1 MMKSY
6 KVYVNGKAYEVQVEE
21 LGGTAAPQ
29 MPIAVSAPTLKS
41 DTAPAR
47 VEQAPTPPP
56 APVKEAEKPKA
67 ATPVTG
73 GGKGKGF
80 PAPMSGLIIDVFVK
94 PGQSVKSGDVLLKI
108 EAMKMENDI
117 ICDTNGVVEEVFV
130 QKGENV
136 ETGKNM
142 VAVIPS

>member
-1 MMKSY
+1 MIKSY

-21 LGGTAAPQ
+21 TGGAVSPQVPIIAPAPQ
-29 MPIAVSAPTLKS
+29 SKADPVSP
-41 DTAPAR
+41 R
-47 VEQAPTPPP
+47 VEQAPTPPS
-56 APVKEAEKPKA
+56 APVKEVEKPKTA
-67 ATPVTG
+67 AAA

-80 PAPMSGLIIDVFVK
+80 SAPMSGLIIDVFVK
-94 PGQSVKSGDVLLKI
+94 SGQNVKNGDVLLKI

-142 VAVIPS
+142 VSVIPL

>member
-1 MMKSY
+1 MKSY

-41 DTAPAR
+41 DPAPAR
-47 VEQAPTPPP
+47 AEQAPTPPP
-56 APVKEAEKPKA
+56 APVKEVEKPKPA
-67 ATPVTG
+67 APA

-80 PAPMSGLIIDVFVK
+80 FAPMSGLIVDVFVK
-94 PGQSVKSGDVLLKI
+94 PGQNVKLGDVLLKI

-136 ETGKNM
+136 ETGKNI
-142 VAVIPS
+142 VAVIPL